1 MVLETKRLL
10 LRQMIQDDLPALCR
24 ILQDE
29 EVMYAYEHAFLRR
42 GSRDWLNRQL
52 QRYKDDGFGLWAV
65 ILKESGELIGQCG
78 LTMQDIP
85 EGRVVEIGYLFRK
98 DCWHKGYATEAAMG
112 CKEYAFDTLDVS
124 EVYSIIR
131 DDNIASQN
139 VARRNGMAL
148 CRTVYKTLLW
158 HRHAAPNLLCKK
170 PTCAAMILKIK
181 SPQTCLQGF
190 LFLL

>member
-29 EVMYAYEHAFLRR
+29 EVMYAYEHAF
-42 GSRDWLNRQL
+42 SDAEAADWLNRQL

-98 DCWHKGYATEAAMG
+98 DCWHKGYATEAAIG
-112 CKEYAFDTLDVS
+112 CKEYAFDTLGVS

-131 DDNIASQN
+131 DNNIASQ
-139 VARRNGMAL
+139 ASRGETAWRYADSLRNITTA
-148 CRTVYKTLLW
+148 
-158 HRHAAPNLLCKK
+158 
-170 PTCAAMILKIK
+170 
-181 SPQTCLQGF
+181 
-190 LFLL
+190 

>member
-29 EVMYAYEHAFLRR
+29 EVMYAYEHAF
-42 GSRDWLNRQL
+42 SDAEAADWLNRQL

-148 CRTVYKTLLW
+148 CGQFTKHYYGIDMPHLIFCVKNP
-158 HRHAAPNLLCKK
+158 HA
-170 PTCAAMILKIK
+170 
-181 SPQTCLQGF
+181 QH
-190 LFLL
+190 